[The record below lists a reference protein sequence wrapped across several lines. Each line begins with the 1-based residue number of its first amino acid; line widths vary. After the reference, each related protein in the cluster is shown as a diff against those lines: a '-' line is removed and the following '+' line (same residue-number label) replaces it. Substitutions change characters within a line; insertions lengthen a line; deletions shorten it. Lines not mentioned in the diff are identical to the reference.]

1 MFIAVANTSGQATW
15 SIQFVNISS
24 AQNTLFQSKFF
35 NKYHQMMFYEIVT
48 NHFESAVLSQG
59 FKLKKGNISFQKY
72 QILGVTTAEYEIILI
87 SNRAR
92 YTYTRFLF
100 SSPNN
105 ITLNNSESRIM

>member
-15 SIQFVNISS
+15 STQFVNISS

-59 FKLKKGNISFQKY
+59 FKLKKGNMYFFPKIPDTGCDYFR
-72 QILGVTTAEYEIILI
+72 VRNH
-87 SNRAR
+87 SN
-92 YTYTRFLF
+92 FK
-100 SSPNN
+100 
-105 ITLNNSESRIM
+105 

>member
-24 AQNTLFQSKFF
+24 AQNTLFQSKFC

-72 QILGVTTAEYEIILI
+72 HFDTGCDY
-87 SNRAR
+87 RAV
-92 YTYTRFLF
+92 L
-100 SSPNN
+100 SK
-105 ITLNNSESRIM
+105 